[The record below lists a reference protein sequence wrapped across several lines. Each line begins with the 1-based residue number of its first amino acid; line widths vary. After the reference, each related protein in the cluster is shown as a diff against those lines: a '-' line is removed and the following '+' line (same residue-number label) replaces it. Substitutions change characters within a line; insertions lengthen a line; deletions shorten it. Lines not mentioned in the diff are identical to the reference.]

1 MSVITTHSESNNATL
16 NTEQQKSM
24 LKIFQHNC
32 NRVTST
38 MHSVLKSAV
47 DKVDIVL
54 FQKSWIESENITVS
68 YSAFISIISVTKLR
82 SRVVTFI
89 NKANSR
95 LKCTSRSDISTDSD
109 LQALSISML
118 NLREFLLLNIYNE
131 KFLTENSS
139 EYTVERA
146 LSQIE
151 STQRTLLCEDL
162 NAHHSWWNSKIT

>member
-1 MSVITTHSESNNATL
+1 MSVTTTHSESNNATL
-16 NTEQQKSM
+16 NTKQQKSM

-38 MHSVLKSAV
+38 MHSVLESAV

-54 FQKSWIESENITVS
+54 FQKPSIEPENITVS
-68 YSAFISIISVTKLR
+68 HSAFISIISVTKLR

-89 NKANSR
+89 SKANSR
-95 LKCTSRSDISTDSD
+95 LKCTSRSDILTDSD
-109 LQALSISML
+109 LQALSISMS

-131 KFLTENSS
+131 KSLTENSS

-162 NAHHSWWNSKIT
+162 NAHYS